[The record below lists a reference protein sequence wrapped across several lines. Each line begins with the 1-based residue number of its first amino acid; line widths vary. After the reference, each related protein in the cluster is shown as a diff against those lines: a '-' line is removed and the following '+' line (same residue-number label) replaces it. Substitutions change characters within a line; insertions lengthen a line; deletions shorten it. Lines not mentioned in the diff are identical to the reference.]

1 MFTGVLFHNDKAFR
15 IKKML
20 RDHKRSTQPTVD
32 WDQRFGLPFGGM
44 IKYKEF
50 KKKKRKKIT
59 GNYYFSCLNLYQRKI
74 PIKN

>member
-32 WDQRFGLPFGGM
+32 WDQSFGLSFGGNF
-44 IKYKEF
+44 EHP
-50 KKKKRKKIT
+50 
-59 GNYYFSCLNLYQRKI
+59 C
-74 PIKN
+74 